1 MTEPHFAS
9 TFRLFSSGDGCECS
23 SKRVPPAPCSQKFYF
38 SAGFAKVSRPKALIP
53 ISLGKDVFRQRSRSS
68 RLSAKSIDPLPQGLR
83 MLSLLIR
90 NVMWAAWWPYSAW
103 LLSLEKAAKRMSAEA
118 SRPPK
123 GEETR
128 RGQYHRRVG
137 WLARIHEA

>member
-1 MTEPHFAS
+1 MDVNVHRSAFRPHLTRRSS
-9 TFRLFSSGDGCECS
+9 TL
-23 SKRVPPAPCSQKFYF
+23 VLVLP
-38 SAGFAKVSRPKALIP
+38 KVSRPKALIP

-128 RGQYHRRVG
+128 QGQYHRRVDG
-137 WLARIHEA
+137 